1 MSDKTIDF
9 RGILT
14 AVKSKNA
21 QAIFY
26 GGGDAQAGPLR
37 KQMSSLAMKIPLVG
51 SSISTDKFI
60 ELAGPAAADGTVST
74 ESGQPLD
81 GMLKGKA
88 FEQKFKK
95 YEPVVLYAPYAYDAT
110 WALINAMRL
119 ADSTVPAD
127 YQPAMKNVDF
137 DGVTGR
143 IAFDDRGDLRAA
155 NVTLYT
161 VSNGKYG
168 PMSTVA
174 LK

>member
-1 MSDKTIDF
+1 MI
-9 RGILT
+9 
-14 AVKSKNA
+14 
-21 QAIFY
+21 
-26 GGGDAQAGPLR
+26 
-37 KQMSSLAMKIPLVG
+37 
-51 SSISTDKFI
+51 
-60 ELAGPAAADGTVST
+60 
-74 ESGQPLD
+74 
-81 GMLKGKA
+81 
-88 FEQKFKK
+88 
-95 YEPVVLYAPYAYDAT
+95 VLYAPYAYDAT

-127 YQPAMKNVDF
+127 YQPAIKNVDF